1 MEAARACAHEAV
13 AGRPVAR
20 PLPRGVPRRPA
31 RSGWLYHGGRYDRA
45 GGSFLLPSP
54 SLSRSAH
61 IWVIWLCSAL
71 NMTTINMRFGR
82 LSAIPILR
90 SSPACLVAVVGAKG
104 KVLRDTRATRAAST
118 ASTKYDE
125 Y

>member
-1 MEAARACAHEAV
+1 M
-13 AGRPVAR
+13 
-20 PLPRGVPRRPA
+20 
-31 RSGWLYHGGRYDRA
+31 
-45 GGSFLLPSP
+45 LPSP

-90 SSPACLVAVVGAKG
+90 SSPACLVVVLGGGKG
-104 KVLRDTRATRAAST
+104 EVLRDTRATRAAST
-118 ASTKYDE
+118 KYDG